1 VFAPR
6 PVEDAGV
13 KRVVWTPA
21 ARLFA
26 GYLIAIG
33 LALSAA
39 ILHRTYT
46 CMPPQAGRADL
57 RPEASATAFIRTAH
71 LTGRMLTWYN
81 WGEYAIWHV
90 GDLLKVSMDNREKT
104 VYDDE
109 TVARHREFYDG
120 KRPAYADEIGA
131 DYVWLERN
139 APPVAQL
146 QRRGWFVLFSGPRS
160 TILGRAPRP
169 MVIGPVEVGLPCFP
183 QP

>member
-1 VFAPR
+1 
-6 PVEDAGV
+6 
-13 KRVVWTPA
+13 
-21 ARLFA
+21 
-26 GYLIAIG
+26 
-33 LALSAA
+33 
-39 ILHRTYT
+39 
-46 CMPPQAGRADL
+46 
-57 RPEASATAFIRTAH
+57 
-71 LTGRMLTWYN
+71 MLTWYN

-120 KRPAYADEIGA
+120 RRPAYADEIGA
-131 DYVWLERN
+131 DYVWLERD

-169 MVIGPVEVGLPCFP
+169 TVIGPVEVGLPCFP